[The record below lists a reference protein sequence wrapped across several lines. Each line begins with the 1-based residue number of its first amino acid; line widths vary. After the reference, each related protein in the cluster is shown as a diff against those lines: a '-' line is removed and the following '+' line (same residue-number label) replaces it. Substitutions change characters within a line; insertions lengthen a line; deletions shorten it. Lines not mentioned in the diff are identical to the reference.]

1 MYIQVMRFDGEEYTF
16 TDYTTIRNISFT
28 PEVDLTGTSTP
39 ANEFALDVVTTD
51 EIVVG
56 DYVTLIDDLENEWA
70 AYRVDSAVPVAPD
83 VTHIVARSKVARLD
97 AVDMEAVMCEAEP
110 LTDILDEIFG
120 VNGYSLDSR
129 LANATVT
136 GFLPEQTARERLTW
150 VCFSVGAYV
159 KMAFLDTGTTVRIEM
174 IDDTTTMIP
183 LEKTFWRPTIKGQD
197 IVTGVKVTAFTFTEA
212 SSQAEWEDD
221 DSSYRFPMPWVASEQ
236 EMSLT
241 NPDAPSYA
249 PENIV
254 EVSEMYLINATNASA
269 ILSRMA
275 AYYFKSRTVQ
285 LDCINNREYLPGQKV
300 IAYTAED
307 ALVTG
312 FIRSANFSFGVQARS
327 TLEIVAAD
335 VVEGA
340 KLTVNYMYQG
350 GKIGSASYFLPVG
363 YAFSIQNPYIDRTL
377 QGRRTIYRPLTAS
390 ATGTIVSG
398 GTTVNVSY
406 EIALDAYKDVLS
418 VYAVDDIT
426 VRTVSGDQ
434 VGVIS

>member
-70 AYRVDSAVPVAPD
+70 AYRVDSAVPIAPD

-97 AVDMEAVMCEAEP
+97 AVKMEAVMCEAKP
-110 LTDILDEIFG
+110 LADILDEIFG
-120 VNGYSLDSR
+120 LNGYSLDSR
-129 LANATVT
+129 LDGATVT

-159 KMAFLDTGTTVRIEM
+159 KMAFLDDSTVRIEM

-183 LEKTFWRPTIKGQD
+183 LEKTFWRPTINGQD

-212 SSQAEWEDD
+212 SSQEEWEDD

-241 NPDAPSYA
+241 NPDAPGYA

-254 EVSEMYLINATNASA
+254 EVSEMYLINAANASA

-275 AYYFKSRTVQ
+275 AYYFKSRSVQ

-363 YAFSIQNPYIDRTL
+363 YAFSIQNPYIDRTYN
-377 QGRRTIYRPLTAS
+377 GRRFIYGPQTEA
-390 ATGTIVSG
+390 ATGTIASG
-398 GTTVNVSY
+398 GTTVSVDY
-406 EIALDAYKDVLS
+406 DLALMQKKNDLY
-418 VYAVDDIT
+418 VYSVDDVT
-426 VRTVSGDQ
+426 KNTSGETP
-434 VGVIS
+434 VAVID